1 MFFKMHSATFIS
13 TGLYLPSIDYTALRI
28 VTLNYFTIFYTTL
41 QYFSLFHT
49 TLHYPTLFKCCGL
62 PSPSRCNLLRSM
74 LKTAIGPVTADEIQL
89 CCSRYTTIFHAY
101 FCILFCNTKVV
112 CCSKEWAIPW
122 VIVMFGPTLCVS
134 PRTPGSR
141 CIPHRA
147 VQAQTHRGR
156 AYPPFPFPFRNKMKK
171 W

>member
-1 MFFKMHSATFIS
+1 MGSLAWQ
-13 TGLYLPSIDYTALRI
+13 L
-28 VTLNYFTIFYTTL
+28 
-41 QYFSLFHT
+41 FSL
-49 TLHYPTLFKCCGL
+49 PFKCCGL
-62 PSPSRCNLLRSM
+62 PSPSRYCLLGSM

-134 PRTPGSR
+134 PQTPGSR
-141 CIPHRA
+141 CSPHRA

-156 AYPPFPFPFRNKMKK
+156 AYPPFLSLFQMQGWCSSSGGLLNSTWWVVQVLVDVKF
-171 W
+171 